1 MTRRQSCRAPAA
13 LLCRYARA
21 FLRRMVLPYPCRH
34 ARAFCAAWFYLI
46 CAAASAVSF
55 LQALPRPRVFTRRK
69 KIPHSRVFVRRKKG
83 RTRVLLRAANRR
95 MLPLFLFPRSIA
107 FHGTLCPVKPARVFG
122 CAIPMRL
129 RTCAAFFHIPV
140 PAFRFFSPHALLCA
154 VMPVLFCAAWF
165 CLICAT
171 APAVSFLQAVPHP
184 RVFTR
189 RKKIPHSRVFVC
201 RVLFCP
207 AASG

>member
-34 ARAFCAAWFYLI
+34 ACAFCAAWFYLI

-55 LQALPRPRVFTRRK
+55 LQAVPHPRVFTRRK
-69 KIPHSRVFVRRKKG
+69 KVSHSRVFVRRKKG

-95 MLPLFLFPRSIA
+95 ILPLFLFPRSIA

-140 PAFRFFSPHALLCA
+140 PAFRFFRR
-154 VMPVLFCAAWF
+154 MRFCAPL
-165 CLICAT
+165 CLYFSGSHGFALSVPPRPPLLFYRPCRT
-171 APAVSFLQAVPHP
+171 CVFLRVVKRCRA
-184 RVFTR
+184 RVFLIR
-189 RKKIPHSRVFVC
+189 